1 MAAPVNLA
9 NGLVNDWPICPGMV
23 VVNSPPFRGALTACH
38 RHLVTFTRA
47 WRTPAKRPIRCRSA
61 AATVTPSHHAIVTSE
76 VTVSSIHMRSA
87 KRAVATHESSRIH
100 EPGYRTAGLVL
111 SSHGARM

>member
-61 AATVTPSHHAIVTSE
+61 AATVTPSHPANVTCRGNCRLDQMCRRRRAISQ
-76 VTVSSIHMRSA
+76 IY
-87 KRAVATHESSRIH
+87 
-100 EPGYRTAGLVL
+100 EPGNCTAGLGL